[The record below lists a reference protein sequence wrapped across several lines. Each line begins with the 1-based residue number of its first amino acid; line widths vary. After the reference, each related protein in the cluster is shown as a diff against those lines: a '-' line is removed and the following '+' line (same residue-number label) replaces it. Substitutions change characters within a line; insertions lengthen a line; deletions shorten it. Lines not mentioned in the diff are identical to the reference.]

1 PRHIRDIRQV
11 IGKAPGVRNLSALS
25 LLISSERTLFFA
37 DTYVQESPS
46 AECLAEIAKL
56 ASIEIH
62 RFGIKPRAA
71 LLSSSNFGTSDMEDA
86 QKLRR
91 ALALV
96 QESGIDME
104 IDGEMHGD
112 AALSEELR
120 RRVMP
125 ETSLKGD
132 ANLLLFPTLDAANI
146 TMNVVKVTTDALHV
160 GPILLGTARPAHIL
174 TPSVTSRGVVN
185 MAAIAVAEAVQ
196 KDENRASN
204 A

>member
-1 PRHIRDIRQV
+1 M
-11 IGKAPGVRNLSALS
+11 IGVAPGVKKLSAMS
-25 LLISSERTLFFA
+25 LLISQYGTIFFA
-37 DTYVQESPS
+37 DSYVQESPN
-46 AECLAEIAKL
+46 AENLAEIAHL
-56 ASIEIH
+56 ASVEIQ

-71 LLSSSNFGTSDMEDA
+71 LLSHSNFGTGDTADA
-86 QKLRR
+86 RKLRE

-96 QESGIDME
+96 RQQSPDLE

-112 AALSEELR
+112 AALSKDLR
-120 RRVMP
+120 HRVMP
-125 ETSLKGD
+125 NSTLTED

-160 GPILLGTARPAHIL
+160 GPILLGAATPAHIL

-196 KDENRASN
+196 RG
-204 A
+204 